1 MRTSGWIFAVG
12 IAAVT
17 ASAAWAGSP
26 DLQQTGEIDY
36 PGDYYGRV
44 DLPLPQA
51 FGHLKR
57 LIGDADNF
65 EPVNRFSESNR
76 YRIMASPIGRLDLL
90 VDRNGKQ
97 GVSLCTG
104 WVISAEYIM
113 TNHHCIPGKD
123 GKVLKASLLMNY
135 LEEGESKGTERF
147 EVETQPVETST
158 ELDYSIVRVMGN
170 PGAKYGVIPMKARD
184 PDPSE
189 ELFVIQHPAGTP
201 KRLTRRNCR
210 ADDDTERPEELRHF
224 CDTLGGSSGSPVFS
238 DNDMALVGLHFAGIE
253 KKVNFAKRMTVII
266 KNSTILTQ
274 LSGGSESA
282 PAAAPAAAQTPPPPA
297 ENYPQQPSYQQPA
310 SPAVGV
316 PSAPAPSGGWQP
328 IN

>member
-1 MRTSGWIFAVG
+1 MRTSGWIVAVG
-12 IAAVT
+12 LAAVAVT
-17 ASAAWAGSP
+17 ATGASAGSP
-26 DLQQTGEIDY
+26 DLQQTGEVEY

-65 EPVNRFSESNR
+65 EPVKNFSESNR

-90 VDRNGKQ
+90 VERGGKK

-113 TNHHCIPGKD
+113 TNHHCIPGRE
-123 GKVLKASLLMNY
+123 GTVLKASLLMNY
-135 LEEGESKGTERF
+135 LEEGESKNTARF
-147 EVETQPVETST
+147 EVETRAVETST
-158 ELDYSIVRVMGN
+158 ELDYSIVRVHGN
-170 PGAKYGVIPMKARD
+170 PGATYGIIPMKARD
-184 PDPSE
+184 PDPAE

-253 KKVNFAKRMTVII
+253 KKVNFAKRMTAII
-266 KNSTILTQ
+266 QQSPILRQ
-274 LSGGSESA
+274 LSGGSERAPTPA
-282 PAAAPAAAQTPPPPA
+282 PAAQPAPRPA

-310 SPAVGV
+310 SPA
-316 PSAPAPSGGWQP
+316 APAPSGGWQP